1 MLTTSDTFEQLIEEF
16 SQLPGVGR
24 KSAQRMATY
33 ILKLPKE
40 EVERMAHVLL
50 QLKEKI
56 QYCSSC
62 WNFTEDNPCRICS
75 NLKRDRTIICV
86 VEEPNDVLALEKTN
100 EYHGLYHV
108 LGGSLSP
115 LDGIGPEELKIKEL
129 LARINPP
136 VKEIILALNPNVE
149 GEATTIYLTRLTKPF
164 GVRLTRLARGIPVGS
179 DLEYADELTLT
190 RALEGR
196 VEV

>member
-33 ILKLPKE
+33 ILKLSKE
-40 EVERMAHVLL
+40 EVERMAHALL
-50 QLKEKI
+50 KLKEKI
-56 QYCSSC
+56 QYCSTC
-62 WNFTEDNPCRICS
+62 WNFTEENPCRICS
-75 NLKRDRTIICV
+75 NSKRDRSIICV

-129 LARINPP
+129 IARISPS
-136 VKEIILALNPNVE
+136 VKEVILALNPNVE